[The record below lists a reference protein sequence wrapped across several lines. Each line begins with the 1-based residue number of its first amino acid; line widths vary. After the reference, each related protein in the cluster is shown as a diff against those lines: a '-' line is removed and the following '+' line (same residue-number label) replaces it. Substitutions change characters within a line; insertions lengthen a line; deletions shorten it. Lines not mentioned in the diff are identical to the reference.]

1 MSCIGRVRSRGQQV
15 EPDPTWREL
24 FNEWRITWDEEKQAR
39 ADAMRLIYD
48 DIVEHWLGQ
57 QRIYHAQCR
66 KCGLESHY
74 AGATIEEIRRHAI
87 CPKCFPRRRMVVMG
101 YTDPGDETKK
111 VVMDEETATL
121 VDKIRNS
128 APPIESMVSSAY
140 DASIADRLIG
150 SVLGEGKTDDQ

>member
-1 MSCIGRVRSRGQQV
+1 M
-15 EPDPTWREL
+15 EPEPTWRDL
-24 FNEWRITWDEEKQAR
+24 FSEWRITWDEEKQAR
-39 ADAMRLIYD
+39 RDFLDYLYS
-48 DIVEHWLGQ
+48 DIVEHWLGH

-74 AGATIEEIRRHAI
+74 AGATIEEIRKHAI

-111 VVMDEETATL
+111 VVMDEDTATL
-121 VDKIRNS
+121 VDKIRNG
-128 APPIESMVSSAY
+128 APPLECTVSGTY

-150 SVLGEGKTDDQ
+150 SALGKDSNEQSPEK

>member
-1 MSCIGRVRSRGQQV
+1 M
-15 EPDPTWREL
+15 EPEPTWREL
-24 FNEWRITWDEEKQAR
+24 FDEWRITWDEGKQAR

-66 KCGLESHY
+66 KCGLESHF
-74 AGATIEEIRRHAI
+74 AGAAIEEIRRHAI

-101 YTDPGDETKK
+101 YTDPGDETPKK
-111 VVMDEETATL
+111 IFMDQATADAFDTMMK
-121 VDKIRNS
+121 DQ
-128 APPIESMVSSAY
+128 PPPLERTTSSAY

-150 SVLGEGKTDDQ
+150 SALGKDSNEQSPEK

>member
-1 MSCIGRVRSRGQQV
+1 M
-15 EPDPTWREL
+15 EPEPTWRDL

-39 ADAMRLIYD
+39 RDFLNDFYSDMM
-48 DIVEHWLGQ
+48 EHWLGN

-101 YTDPGDETKK
+101 YTDPGDESQPMKTF
-111 VVMDEETATL
+111 MDKET
-121 VDKIRNS
+121 DKIMKN
-128 APPIESMVSSAY
+128 APPPLERTASSAY
-140 DASIADRLIG
+140 DADTADRLIG
-150 SVLGEGKTDDQ
+150 SALGKDSNEQSPEK